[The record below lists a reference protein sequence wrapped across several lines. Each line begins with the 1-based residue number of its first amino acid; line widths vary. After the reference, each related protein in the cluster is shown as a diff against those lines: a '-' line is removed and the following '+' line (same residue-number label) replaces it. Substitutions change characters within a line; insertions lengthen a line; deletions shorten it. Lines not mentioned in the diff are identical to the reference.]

1 MKKSLSFI
9 IILISLISCGN
20 PIANYDNKKDNKLE
34 IITEGIQTVNC
45 GLKSSHVDVNDNN
58 KLKDL
63 WKEITSNKEVYS
75 NSSLNS
81 TSIIGR
87 FDVNGDYYED
97 IWEAGRKPRSVFK
110 KCYVYKFENKAYLSA
125 VYWDNKTGVGMRIR
139 YRLII
144 INDKGEEHA
153 WYGGGEDINIL
164 PDKNTDWVKYDFLF
178 GYLKIN
184 I

>member
-58 KLKDL
+58 TLTNL
-63 WKEITSNKEVYS
+63 WKEITSNK
-75 NSSLNS
+75 
-81 TSIIGR
+81 
-87 FDVNGDYYED
+87 DVKGDYYED

-178 GYLKIN
+178 GYLKVN

>member
-34 IITEGIQTVNC
+34 IITEGIRLVNC
-45 GLKSSHVDVNDNN
+45 GLKSSHVDVNDNDTLTN
-58 KLKDL
+58 L

-75 NSSLNS
+75 NSSLTP
-81 TSIIGR
+81 TSISGR
-87 FDVNGDYYED
+87 FDANSDYIENG
-97 IWEAGRKPRSVFK
+97 RTRTQFK

-125 VYWDNKTGVGMRIR
+125 VYLDNKTGIGMRIR

-178 GYLKIN
+178 GYLKVN

>member
-9 IILISLISCGN
+9 IILICLISCGN

-58 KLKDL
+58 KLIDL

-75 NSSLNS
+75 SSSL

-125 VYWDNKTGVGMRIR
+125 VYWDNKTGVGM
-139 YRLII
+139 
-144 INDKGEEHA
+144 
-153 WYGGGEDINIL
+153 
-164 PDKNTDWVKYDFLF
+164 
-178 GYLKIN
+178 
-184 I
+184 

>member
-58 KLKDL
+58 KLIDL

-75 NSSLNS
+75 SSSLNS

-87 FDVNGDYYED
+87 FDANSDYIENG
-97 IWEAGRKPRSVFK
+97 RTRTKFK
-110 KCYVYKFENKAYLSA
+110 KCYVYKF
-125 VYWDNKTGVGMRIR
+125 
-139 YRLII
+139 
-144 INDKGEEHA
+144 
-153 WYGGGEDINIL
+153 
-164 PDKNTDWVKYDFLF
+164 
-178 GYLKIN
+178 
-184 I
+184 

>member
-20 PIANYDNKKDNKLE
+20 PISNYDNKKDNKLE
-34 IITEGIQTVNC
+34 IITEGIQTVNY

-58 KLKDL
+58 TLTNL

-75 NSSLNS
+75 SSSL
-81 TSIIGR
+81 TPTYIIGR
-87 FDVNGDYYED
+87 FDANSDYIENG
-97 IWEAGRKPRSVFK
+97 RTRTKFK

-153 WYGGGEDINIL
+153 WYGGGRDRNNI
-164 PDKNTDWVKYDFLF
+164 PNENTAWTYYTFRF
-178 GYLKIN
+178 GYLKN
-184 I
+184 Y

>member
-45 GLKSSHVDVNDNN
+45 GLKSSRVDVNDNN
-58 KLKDL
+58 KLEDL

-75 NSSLNS
+75 SSSL
-81 TSIIGR
+81 TSIIER
-87 FDVNGDYYED
+87 FDVNGYYYENE
-97 IWEAGRKPRSVFK
+97 WEEGKKPRSVLK

-153 WYGGGEDINIL
+153 WYGGGRDRNNI
-164 PDKNTDWVKYDFLF
+164 PNENTEWTYYWFRF
-178 GYLKIN
+178 GWFKEY
-184 I
+184 

>member
-20 PIANYDNKKDNKLE
+20 PISNYDNKKDNKLE
-34 IITEGIQTVNC
+34 IITEGIRLVNY
-45 GLKSSHVDVNDNN
+45 GLKSSHVDVNDTN
-58 KLKDL
+58 KLIDL

-75 NSSLNS
+75 SSSLTP
-81 TSIIGR
+81 TSISGR
-87 FDVNGDYYED
+87 FDANSDYIENGRTRT
-97 IWEAGRKPRSVFK
+97 IFK

-125 VYWDNKTGVGMRIR
+125 VYWDNKTGIGMRIR

-178 GYLKIN
+178 GYLKVN

>member
-1 MKKSLSFI
+1 MEKLLSFI

-45 GLKSSHVDVNDNN
+45 GLKSSRVNVNDNDTLTN
-58 KLKDL
+58 L
-63 WKEITSNKEVYS
+63 WKEITSNKEVS
-75 NSSLNS
+75 SSSSLNS

-87 FDVNGDYYED
+87 FDINGNYYENR
-97 IWEAGRKPRSVFK
+97 WEEGRKPRSVFK

-125 VYWDNKTGVGMRIR
+125 VYWDNKTGIGMRIR

-153 WYGGGEDINIL
+153 WYGGGGDINIL

-178 GYLKIN
+178 GYLKVN

>member
-20 PIANYDNKKDNKLE
+20 PISNYDNKKDNKLE
-34 IITEGIQTVNC
+34 IITEGMQTVNY
-45 GLKSSHVDVNDNN
+45 GLKSYRVDVNDTN
-58 KLKDL
+58 KLIDL

-75 NSSLNS
+75 SSSLTS
-81 TSIIGR
+81 TYIIGR

-110 KCYVYKFENKAYLSA
+110 KCYVYKFENKVYLSA
-125 VYWDNKTGVGMRIR
+125 VYLNNKTGVGMRIR

-178 GYLKIN
+178 GYLKVN

>member
-20 PIANYDNKKDNKLE
+20 PISNYDNKKDNKLE
-34 IITEGIQTVNC
+34 IITEGIRLVNY
-45 GLKSSHVDVNDNN
+45 GLKSYRVDVNDNN
-58 KLKDL
+58 KLTDL

-75 NSSLNS
+75 SSSLNS

-87 FDVNGDYYED
+87 FDANSDYIENG
-97 IWEAGRKPRSVFK
+97 RTRTKFK

-125 VYWDNKTGVGMRIR
+125 VYWDNKTGIGMRIR

-153 WYGGGEDINIL
+153 WYGGGRDRNNI
-164 PDKNTDWVKYDFLF
+164 PNENTAWTYYTFRF
-178 GYLKIN
+178 GYLKN
-184 I
+184 Y

>member
-20 PIANYDNKKDNKLE
+20 PISNYDNKKDNKLE
-34 IITEGIQTVNC
+34 IITEGTQTVNC

-58 KLKDL
+58 TLTNL
-63 WKEITSNKEVYS
+63 WKEITSNKEVS
-75 NSSLNS
+75 SSSSL

-87 FDVNGDYYED
+87 FDVKGDYYED

-125 VYWDNKTGVGMRIR
+125 VYWDNKTGIGMRIR

-144 INDKGEEHA
+144 INDKGEEYA

-178 GYLKIN
+178 GYLKVN

>member
-1 MKKSLSFI
+1 MKKLLSFI
-9 IILISLISCGN
+9 IVICVLISCSN
-20 PIANYDNKKDNKLE
+20 KSTEPDNNDKKNNQLK
-34 IITEGIQTVNC
+34 IITEGTQTVNY
-45 GLKSSHVDVNDNN
+45 GLKSSSLNVTDSAA
-58 KLKDL
+58 LETL
-63 WKEITSNKEVYS
+63 WRGMTSNKNVYS
-75 NSSLNS
+75 NSSL
-81 TSIIGR
+81 TSISGKFDANSDYIENGR
-87 FDVNGDYYED
+87 T
-97 IWEAGRKPRSVFK
+97 RTKFK

-178 GYLKIN
+178 GYLKVN

>member
-58 KLKDL
+58 TLTNL
-63 WKEITSNKEVYS
+63 WKEITSNKEVYPS
-75 NSSLNS
+75 SSLNS

-87 FDVNGDYYED
+87 FDANSDYIENG
-97 IWEAGRKPRSVFK
+97 RTRTKFK

-125 VYWDNKTGVGMRIR
+125 VYWDNKTGIGMRIR

-178 GYLKIN
+178 GYLKVN